1 MLSDG
6 NDLPPRIIKRVK
18 KHDGHHGGAW
28 KVAYADFVT
37 AMMAMFIVL
46 WVLSQST
53 KVQKLVANY
62 FKNPIGFSNKSKD
75 LLNGDSKDIIKVDN
89 NSIQDERA
97 REMAMLKEMG
107 DKLLGEISANPA
119 FKNISGQIK
128 IDFVKEGLKIEIIDS
143 AKNLFFEI
151 GTAKLTQ
158 EAFMLLQKIGDEL
171 STLPNKIIIE
181 GHTDSRQYTDGPGG
195 YNNFDLSADRANSAR
210 RALVSDKLNE
220 GQIDQ
225 VRGYADRRL
234 RDKADPF
241 SFVNRRISII
251 VKYLDDMK

>member
-1 MLSDG
+1 MISDG
-6 NDLPPRIIKRVK
+6 NDLPPRIIKKVK
-18 KHDGHHGGAW
+18 KHGGAHGGAW

-37 AMMAMFIVL
+37 AMMALFIVL
-46 WVLSQST
+46 WVMSQSE
-53 KVQKLVANY
+53 KVQKMVANY
-62 FKNPIGFSNKSKD
+62 FKNPIGFSNKGKD
-75 LLNGDSKDIIKVDN
+75 ILSGDSKSIIKIEN
-89 NSIQDERA
+89 NSIQDARA
-97 REMAMLKEMG
+97 TEMKILKEMG
-107 DKLLGEISANPA
+107 DKLMGEISANPA

-128 IDFVKEGLKIEIIDS
+128 IEFVKEGLKIEIIDS
-143 AKNLFFEI
+143 ARNLFFEI
-151 GTAKLTQ
+151 GTAKLTK

-181 GHTDSRQYTDGPGG
+181 GHTDSRPYVNGKDG

-210 RALVSDKLNE
+210 RALTSDKLNE

-251 VKYLDDMK
+251 VKYLDKSQ

>member
-1 MLSDG
+1 MALDG
-6 NDLPPRIIKRVK
+6 NDLPPRIIKKVK
-18 KHDGHHGGAW
+18 KHSGGHGGAW

-37 AMMAMFIVL
+37 AMMALFIVL
-46 WVLSQST
+46 WVMSQST
-53 KVQKLVANY
+53 KVQKLVADY
-62 FKNPIGFSNKSKD
+62 FKNPLGFSNKGKEI
-75 LLNGDSKDIIKVDN
+75 LVGDNKNIIKLDN
-89 NSIQDERA
+89 NSVQNEHA
-97 REMAMLKEMG
+97 REMKMLQEMG

-119 FKNISGQIK
+119 FNNISGQIK
-128 IDFVKEGLKIEIIDS
+128 IQFVKEGLKIEIIDS

-181 GHTDSRQYTDGPGG
+181 GHTDSRPYADGING

-210 RALVSDKLNE
+210 RALTSGKLPE
-220 GQIDQ
+220 EKIDQ

-234 RDKADPF
+234 RDKSDPF
-241 SFVNRRISII
+241 SFVNRRINII
-251 VKYLDDMK
+251 VKFMDNSQ